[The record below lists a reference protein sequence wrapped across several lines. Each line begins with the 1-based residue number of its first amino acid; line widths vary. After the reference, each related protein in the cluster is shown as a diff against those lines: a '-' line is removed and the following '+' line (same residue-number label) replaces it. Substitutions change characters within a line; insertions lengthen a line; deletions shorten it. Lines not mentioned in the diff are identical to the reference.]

1 MTVSGPPRAPGTS
14 DIQTGTSV
22 YTSPLLDH
30 PGAVAG
36 SAPDAAVAAHYGD
49 PFAEQRLLASGA
61 GFVDL
66 SHRDVLTI
74 SGPDRL
80 SWLHGISTQHLETL
94 PAGASTTT
102 LVLSPQGHVEYVL
115 YLVDDGDR
123 LWVSTEPGAGAGLGD
138 FLRRMVFMLRV
149 TIEDLSDELGVVWFP
164 GAAPAAGA
172 DGVARDE
179 SGSPIRQGSDSLG
192 GYETFRPPTDM
203 PALAASTRPAG
214 MWALEARRIAAGV
227 PRVGLEADARAIP
240 NELGWI
246 GPAVHLDKGCYR
258 GQETVARVH
267 TLGRPPRRLVLL
279 HLDGSADDLPAHGAA
294 ISAVEGNAADGRE
307 VGFVGSAVRHHEL
320 GPIALGVV
328 KRNVPTD
335 LTLLVAGQDGVVAAA
350 QEVVVQPDVGL
361 HVRAR
366 LR

>member
-1 MTVSGPPRAPGTS
+1 
-14 DIQTGTSV
+14 
-22 YTSPLLDH
+22 
-30 PGAVAG
+30 
-36 SAPDAAVAAHYGD
+36 
-49 PFAEQRLLASGA
+49 
-61 GFVDL
+61 
-66 SHRDVLTI
+66 
-74 SGPDRL
+74 
-80 SWLHGISTQHLETL
+80 
-94 PAGASTTT
+94 
-102 LVLSPQGHVEYVL
+102 
-115 YLVDDGDR
+115 
-123 LWVSTEPGAGAGLGD
+123 
-138 FLRRMVFMLRV
+138 MLRV

-179 SGSPIRQGSDSLG
+179 SGRPIRQGSDSLG
-192 GYETFRPPTDM
+192 GFETFRPPTEL
-203 PALAASTRPAG
+203 PSLAASIRPAG
-214 MWALEARRIAAGV
+214 MWALDARRIAAGV
-227 PRVGLEADARAIP
+227 PRAGLEADARAIP

-279 HLDGSADDLPAHGAA
+279 HLDGSADDLPEHGAA
-294 ISAVEGNAADGRE
+294 ISVVEKGAAEGRE

-328 KRNVPTD
+328 KRNVPTE
-335 LTLLVAGQDGVVAAA
+335 LTLLVAGQDGPVAAA

>member
-1 MTVSGPPRAPGTS
+1 VTAEYR
-14 DIQTGTSV
+14 
-22 YTSPLLDH
+22 SPLLDH
-30 PGAVAG
+30 PGAVAA
-36 SAPDAAVAAHYGD
+36 SPPDAAVPAHYGD
-49 PFAEQRLLASGA
+49 PFGEQRLLESGA

-66 SHRDVLTI
+66 SHRDVVTI
-74 SGPDRL
+74 AGPDRL
-80 SWLHGISTQHLETL
+80 TWLHGISTQHLEAL
-94 PAGASTTT
+94 PPGASTTT

-149 TIEDLSDELGVVWFP
+149 TVEDLSDELGVVWFP

-179 SGSPIRQGSDSLG
+179 AGRPVRQGADSLG
-192 GYETFRPPTDM
+192 GYEAFRPPTDL
-203 PALAASTRPAG
+203 PALAAATRPAG
-214 MWALEARRIAAGV
+214 TWALEARRIAAGV
-227 PRVGLEADARAIP
+227 PRVGLEADERAIP

-294 ISAVEGNAADGRE
+294 ITVVDATDAKPRD

-335 LTLLVAGQDGVVAAA
+335 LPLLVAGQDGPVAAA